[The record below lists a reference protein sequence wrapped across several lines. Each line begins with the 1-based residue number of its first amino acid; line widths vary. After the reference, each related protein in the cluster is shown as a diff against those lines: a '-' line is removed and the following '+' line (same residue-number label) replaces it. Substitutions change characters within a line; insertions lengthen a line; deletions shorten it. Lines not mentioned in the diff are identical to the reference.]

1 MNKQSLLELLDTK
14 VTSTRENRSR
24 IATVVLNDQSLFQIL
39 LQITFD
45 ADNPVSVKAAWVLE
59 FVLNKKLDWLIPHF
73 DYFTNNLSLI
83 YRDSAVRPT
92 AKICEF
98 LSKSYTSNKPPLI
111 KDKLTT
117 QHINKIIEAA
127 FDRLINEH
135 KVAVKVYSMEALFLF
150 GKEFDWVHNELR
162 LLIQQEISNGSPA
175 YKARGKRTLLKIQ
188 KFEKKKIR
196 T

>member
-59 FVLNKKLDWLIPHF
+59 FVLNKKLDWLIPHL
-73 DYFTNNLSLI
+73 DYFTNNLSII

-98 LSKSYTSNKPPLI
+98 LAKSYTSKKPSLI
-111 KDKLTT
+111 KDKLTS

-127 FDRLINEH
+127 FDRLISEH

-162 LLIQQEISNGSPA
+162 LVIQQEISNGSAA
-175 YKARGKRTLLKIQ
+175 YKARGKRTLLKII
-188 KFEKKKIR
+188 KFEKKKI
-196 T
+196 TS